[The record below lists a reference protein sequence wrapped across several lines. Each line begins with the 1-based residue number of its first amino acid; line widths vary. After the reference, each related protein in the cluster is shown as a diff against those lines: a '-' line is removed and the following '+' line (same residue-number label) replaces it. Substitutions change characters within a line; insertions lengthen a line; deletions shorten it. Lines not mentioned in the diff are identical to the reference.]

1 MKTPSLVVAALVLGI
16 LSGTADLRQ
25 DFVNPPDAA
34 RPGVYWYFMDGNQ
47 SREGMVKDLEAMA
60 AVGIGSVL
68 FLEVNLGMPAGPIPF
83 MSEAWQDNVVHAI
96 RTAEKLGIEVILG
109 TGPGWAGSGGSWVKP
124 EQSMQHLVASST
136 AAEGPRLFEA
146 SLPVPA
152 PHLPNRF
159 AGMNDSHRAERERW
173 YRDVVVLAMPA
184 PDGGGVRIAEA
195 DLKTLKDV
203 RPYSIDKSA
212 PLFVLPEAAPVEP
225 DARKLIDPAR
235 VIDVSAH
242 MKPDGTLRWEVP
254 EGKWTIMRF
263 VARNTGQ
270 TTRPAPRSGH
280 GFECDKFSED
290 AYRQHWSNFQAKLLE
305 KLGPMKPGRGLT
317 TVHLD
322 SWEMSSQNWSASLRE
337 EFKARRGYD
346 PQPYY
351 PAFMGLMVGSAEMT
365 ERFLWDLRK
374 TAQELVMEKHAG
386 VIKQVAREH
395 GLLYSN
401 QPYDM
406 NPAGNIDL
414 GSVADIPAC
423 EFWNALNGH
432 DAQYSCIEA
441 VSIAHTM
448 GKARVNAESF
458 TTHNL
463 EYFNYPGNMKNQTD
477 WAFAMG
483 VNGILFHTYQHQ
495 PLGDDAKPGM
505 AMGPYGVHWQR
516 NLTFWHLL
524 PAYHAYIARCSHV
537 LRQGAAVAD
546 VLYLTP
552 EGAPHIFEAP
562 QSAMSGSGLLKDK
575 RGYNFDAV
583 TPRILGMRAQVKD
596 GMVAFEG
603 GSRYRLLVLPQ
614 VETMTPEALRVVT
627 GLVEQGATVIGNP
640 VSKSPSLSG
649 YPACDQE
656 VRKAAQRLWGDTP
669 QAARSLGK
677 GRILLAKAKSG
688 KAKNLGPQSGD
699 FLYPS
704 YDETALVLKQ
714 MGVSEDFQSSAS
726 IRYNHRRTASEDIY
740 FVSNTLDQAVVAE
753 CSFRVDSGRPEL
765 WDPVTGEVRP
775 LNPFARDAMS
785 TTMSLA
791 FAPHQSFFVVFVRD
805 GGKETMESVT
815 PNIINP
821 VAHATLDGGWEVSF
835 DPKWGGPENVRFD
848 SLVDWTTHQ
857 ERGIKYYSG
866 SARYHKTFDF
876 GGGKQKRV
884 WLDLGTVH
892 DIARVRLNGSDCG
905 IVWCAP
911 WRVEITDA
919 LKPEGNVLEIEVV
932 NRWQNRLIGD
942 SLDPDKAVRTL
953 QWKDGLLGGEAK
965 KAGRYTFATYFR
977 NPGKKSLLPSGLL
990 GPVSLL
996 VMDH

>member
-1 MKTPSLVVAALVLGI
+1 MKSLALGI
-16 LSGTADLRQ
+16 ATFALGLAFSAADLRQ
-25 DFVNPPDAA
+25 QFVNPPDAA

-47 SREGMVKDLEAMA
+47 SRDGMVKDLEAMA
-60 AVGIGSVL
+60 EVGIGSVL

-83 MSEAWQDNVVHAI
+83 MSEVWQDNLVHAI
-96 RTAEKLGIEVILG
+96 RTADKLGIEVILG

-124 EQSMQHLVASST
+124 EQSMQHLVASNT
-136 AAEGPRLFEA
+136 AVEGPQLFEA
-146 SLPVPA
+146 NLPVPA
-152 PHLPNRF
+152 PRSPNRF
-159 AGMNDSHRAERERW
+159 AGMNDGHRAERERW
-173 YRDVVVLAMPA
+173 YQDVVVLAVPT
-184 PDGGGVRIAEA
+184 PKDGGVLIAEA
-195 DLKTLKDV
+195 DMKTLKDV

-212 PLFVLPEAAPVEP
+212 PLFVMPEAVPAEP
-225 DARKLIDPAR
+225 DAQKLIDPTR
-235 VIDVSAH
+235 VIDLSAH

-254 EGKWTIMRF
+254 AGKWTIMRF
-263 VARNTGQ
+263 VARSTGQ

-290 AYRQHWSNFQAKLLE
+290 AYRQHWASFQAKLLE

-317 TVHLD
+317 TIHLD

-337 EFKARRGYD
+337 EFKVRRGYD

-351 PAFMGLMVGSAEMT
+351 PAFMGLVVGSAETT

-386 VIKQVAREH
+386 AIKGVAHEN

-401 QPYDM
+401 EPYDM

-423 EFWNALNGH
+423 EFWNALDKV

-448 GKARVNAESF
+448 GKSRVNAESF
-458 TTHNL
+458 TTHGL

-483 VNGILFHTYQHQ
+483 INGILFHTYQHQ
-495 PLGDDAKPGM
+495 PLGDDVKPGM
-505 AMGPYGVHWQR
+505 AMGPYGVHWHR

-524 PAYHAYIARCSHV
+524 PAYHQYIARCSQV
-537 LRQGAAVAD
+537 MRQGGAVAD

-562 QSAMSGSGLLKDK
+562 QSALAGSGLLKDK

-583 TPRILGMRAQVKD
+583 TSRILGTRAQMKN
-596 GMVAFEG
+596 GMISFEG
-603 GSRYRLLVLPQ
+603 GSQYRLLVLPQ

-640 VSKSPSLSG
+640 VVKSPSLSG
-649 YPACDQE
+649 YPGCDRE
-656 VRKAAQRLWGDTP
+656 VQQLAARLWGDTP
-669 QAARSLGK
+669 QAERAFGK
-677 GRILLAKAKSG
+677 GRILLAKAMP
-688 KAKNLGPQSGD
+688 AKVKNIGPQSGD
-699 FLYPS
+699 ALYPS
-704 YDETALVLKQ
+704 YDETAQVLKQ
-714 MGVSEDFQSSAS
+714 MGVPEDFKSNAA
-726 IRYNHRRTASEDIY
+726 IRYGHRRTASEDMY

-765 WDPVTGEVRP
+765 WDPVTGEMRL
-775 LNPFARDAMS
+775 LNQFTRNAMCS
-785 TTMSLA
+785 TMSLA

-805 GGKETMESVT
+805 GGKATLASAQ
-815 PNIINP
+815 PNIVNP
-821 VAHATLDGGWEVSF
+821 GLHTTLEGAWEVSF
-835 DPKWGGPENVRFD
+835 DPKWGGSENVRFD
-848 SLVDWTTHQ
+848 KLADWTTHE

-866 SARYHKTFDF
+866 SASYRKTFDF
-876 GGGKQKRV
+876 DGGKSKRV
-884 WLDLGTVH
+884 WVDLGVVH
-892 DIARVRLNGSDCG
+892 DIARVTLNGKDCG

-919 LKPEGNVLEIEVV
+919 LKPQGNVLEIEVV
-932 NRWQNRLIGD
+932 NRWRNRLLGD
-942 SLDPDKAVRTL
+942 SQDPDKAVRTL
-953 QWKDGLLGGEAK
+953 QWNDGLLGGKAQ
-965 KAGRYTFATYFR
+965 KAGRYTFATYFPK
-977 NPGKKSLLPSGLL
+977 PGEKQLLPSGLL

-996 VMDH
+996 VVDR